1 MKWATAFIGST
12 AVARFAG
19 SDIFCFVTWGY
30 ARKASL
36 HPRLYADAR
45 FAGSMLTPASQ
56 AMTKAKHAFCGDQA
70 EGFK

>member
-45 FAGSMLTPASQ
+45 FAGSSPFFNNPILGLRSQ
-56 AMTKAKHAFCGDQA
+56 SLAPPQA
-70 EGFK
+70 LC